1 VNEEIEGSNRW
12 ISSNTLN
19 TLGVFREAFTS
30 LPQFTLLSGSNLNC
44 TVTVHN
50 NFNAT
55 ATITDYL
62 PATTP
67 TATIRVQNTTPLV
80 DLDGLTQVNITV
92 TNPNGSLINNTEL
105 PLGGPYKFNLTV
117 TGEGIYGITFIS
129 KDTTGHMATRWIGA
143 ATVDDI
149 TLAAPTV
156 TLTPSSNLTSQQT
169 VLIYANAS
177 YINHPEI
184 LFNGNLTI
192 TIYVGDTGAVTQL
205 QATWNST
212 IKLYQVA
219 YQAPLVSSITQ
230 LIIRVQACDSKN
242 RISTSFA
249 STYVTPGQSKT
260 PPPVG
265 PSIMAIV
272 ILAIIAL
279 LVLVPT
285 LAYLVEKYRK
295 R

>member
-1 VNEEIEGSNRW
+1 VNEEIEWSNRW
-12 ISSNTLN
+12 IYTNTLN
-19 TLGVFREAFTS
+19 TLGVFREAFTA

-44 TVTVHN
+44 TITVLN
-50 NFNAT
+50 NFTAT
-55 ATITDYL
+55 AAITDYL

-67 TATIRVQNTTPLV
+67 TATIQVQNTTPLI
-80 DLDGLTQVNITV
+80 DLDGVAQVNITV
-92 TNPNGSLINNTEL
+92 TNPDGILINNTEL
-105 PLGGPYKFNLTV
+105 PLGGPYNFNLTV

-129 KDTTGHMATRWIGA
+129 NDSIGHMATRWIGA
-143 ATVDDI
+143 ATVNDI

-156 TLTPSSNLTSQQT
+156 ALTPASNLTSQQT
-169 VLIYANAS
+169 VLIFANAS
-177 YINHPEI
+177 YTNHPEI
-184 LFNGNLTI
+184 LFSGNLTI

-212 IKLYQVA
+212 IKLYQAA
-219 YQAPLVSSITQ
+219 YQAPLVDSITQ
-230 LIIRVQACDSKN
+230 LTIRVQACDSKN

-249 STYVTPGQSKT
+249 STYVTPPPPRT
-260 PPPVG
+260 PPPIE

-272 ILAIIAL
+272 ILAIIAV